1 MVILNLC
8 SGLGKVF
15 SKELSCDT
23 DAALKRACVITA
35 SPRSPEPGRFRLRSV
50 RDRRHAIRRT
60 VEKPALGDHL
70 EGKLRIAQHVA
81 ASPNSSDVV
90 RSA

>member
-8 SGLGKVF
+8 SGLGKVY
-15 SKELSCDT
+15 SKELSRDT

-35 SPRSPEPGRFRLRSV
+35 GHAAPRRFRLRSV

-60 VEKPALGDHL
+60 VEKPALGNQL
-70 EGKLRIAQHVA
+70 EGRLRIAQHVA